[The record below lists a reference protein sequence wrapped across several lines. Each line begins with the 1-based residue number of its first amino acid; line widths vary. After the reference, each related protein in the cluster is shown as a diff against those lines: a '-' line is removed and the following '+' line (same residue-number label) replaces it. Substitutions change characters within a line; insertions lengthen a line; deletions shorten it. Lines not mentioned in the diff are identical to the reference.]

1 MELRDIPLSE
11 CIPRFA
17 YLAAGLLMLFAYS
30 PYVCQA

>member
-17 YLAAGLLMLFAYS
+17 YFGVWFVGLFAYS